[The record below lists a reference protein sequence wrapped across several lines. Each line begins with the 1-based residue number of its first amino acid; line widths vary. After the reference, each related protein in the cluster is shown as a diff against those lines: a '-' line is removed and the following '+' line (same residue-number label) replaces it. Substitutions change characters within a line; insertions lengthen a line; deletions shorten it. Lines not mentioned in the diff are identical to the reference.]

1 MQLVFC
7 RISLKCRTQN
17 RKQNFHLN
25 KHSLYEKSTFKS
37 CRGYLMESK
46 HSQFIPCCANTLLY
60 CVCINRRKIL
70 KKRSTNNKIWPFACD
85 HRLKLRKPW
94 AHTLQSVCSLWRR
107 RQRIRHEHAIGYLR
121 LRVFI
126 YLSSW
131 FKLQQRT
138 LSPFMVWYTCMP
150 INNTAYTQVHGALTS
165 PHYTTHIQT
174 EMSQVNILCK
184 IHRHTL
190 KGTRKKS
197 FREKQ

>member
-1 MQLVFC
+1 
-7 RISLKCRTQN
+7 
-17 RKQNFHLN
+17 
-25 KHSLYEKSTFKS
+25 
-37 CRGYLMESK
+37 MESK
-46 HSQFIPCCANTLLY
+46 HSQFIPCCANT
-60 CVCINRRKIL
+60 VCINRRKIL

-138 LSPFMVWYTCMP
+138 LSPFMAWYTCMP

-197 FREKQ
+197 CREKQQGKVKLERKRRRKWKKANHQEKNDELKKTEKEKEKEKNWMLVEE